1 MAALSAAED
10 SLRAARKA
18 HGVASRHFKA
28 GHAASASVL
37 LTMEL
42 LRLRTALL
50 RLQDEEEQ
58 AAGHVVDDEPDQPA
72 DQQGDDAEQLERLRR
87 GLQAAF
93 AESSALE
100 RECAQRAA
108 RRMLVYGVLLK
119 EGHRRSS
126 KKLRLFVLDGGRVSY
141 YKLGSTRALGS
152 FPVAR
157 VTAVTRDQRRHGWS
171 RAEQLLQRMTK
182 VGCKDGHQGYKAPHP
197 APDDHTLHVEM
208 APPVRTAARG
218 GWHASYTLTA
228 PDAASRQVWEEALLP
243 RLEGQLELCSS
254 GWPTEAEAWTRVRAV
269 LHKPQIALFADGDSD
284 PVEMQLTD
292 VLGLSVQR
300 LRLPEPVAGR
310 ESSFDV
316 ISLLS
321 DSATIY
327 LREVPGGHGPGLS
340 DWTGVIRAML
350 ANRDAAGGLF
360 DDPSD
365 RAVWTDARAASEA
378 QRPVQEEEAG
388 QGEEAQRRRLA
399 SAQLDIDALR
409 AELGLPPDP
418 ARDHRLTL
426 TGSAPSPRAPG
437 AGLYRTYS
445 L

>member
-42 LRLRTALL
+42 LRLRTSLL
-50 RLQDEEEQ
+50 RLDEEEQ
-58 AAGHVVDDEPDQPA
+58 AAGHVVVHDELDQPA
-72 DQQGDDAEQLERLRR
+72 DRQGDDAEQLERLRR

-157 VTAVTRDQRRHGWS
+157 VTAVTRAGGVDQRHHGWS

-182 VGCKDGHQGYKAPHP
+182 VGCKDAQGCKGPPP
-197 APDDHTLHVEM
+197 APIDHTLHVEM

-254 GWPTEAEAWTRVRAV
+254 GWPTEAEAWMRVV
-269 LHKPQIALFADGDSD
+269 
-284 PVEMQLTD
+284 T
-292 VLGLSVQR
+292 
-300 LRLPEPVAGR
+300 
-310 ESSFDV
+310 
-316 ISLLS
+316 
-321 DSATIY
+321 
-327 LREVPGGHGPGLS
+327 
-340 DWTGVIRAML
+340 
-350 ANRDAAGGLF
+350 
-360 DDPSD
+360 
-365 RAVWTDARAASEA
+365 
-378 QRPVQEEEAG
+378 
-388 QGEEAQRRRLA
+388 
-399 SAQLDIDALR
+399 
-409 AELGLPPDP
+409 
-418 ARDHRLTL
+418 
-426 TGSAPSPRAPG
+426 
-437 AGLYRTYS
+437 
-445 L
+445 

>member
-1 MAALSAAED
+1 MGLYTEATEGALPAVPAPATTASVASLQLGMAALSAAED

-18 HGVASRHFKA
+18 HGLAARHLKA
-28 GHAASASVL
+28 DHAASASVL

-50 RLQDEEEQ
+50 RL
-58 AAGHVVDDEPDQPA
+58 HDQQEA
-72 DQQGDDAEQLERLRR
+72 DQQGDAEQLERVRR

-119 EGHRRSS
+119 QGHRRRSS
-126 KKLRLFVLDGGRVSY
+126 KLRLFVLDGGRVSY

-157 VTAVTRDQRRHGWS
+157 VTAVTRAGGVDQRHHGWS

-182 VGCKDGHQGYKAPHP
+182 VGCKDAQGCKGPPP
-197 APDDHTLHVEM
+197 APIDHTLHVEM

-254 GWPTEAEAWTRVRAV
+254 GWPTEAEAWTRVV
-269 LHKPQIALFADGDSD
+269 K
-284 PVEMQLTD
+284 
-292 VLGLSVQR
+292 
-300 LRLPEPVAGR
+300 
-310 ESSFDV
+310 
-316 ISLLS
+316 
-321 DSATIY
+321 
-327 LREVPGGHGPGLS
+327 
-340 DWTGVIRAML
+340 
-350 ANRDAAGGLF
+350 
-360 DDPSD
+360 
-365 RAVWTDARAASEA
+365 
-378 QRPVQEEEAG
+378 
-388 QGEEAQRRRLA
+388 
-399 SAQLDIDALR
+399 
-409 AELGLPPDP
+409 
-418 ARDHRLTL
+418 
-426 TGSAPSPRAPG
+426 
-437 AGLYRTYS
+437 
-445 L
+445 